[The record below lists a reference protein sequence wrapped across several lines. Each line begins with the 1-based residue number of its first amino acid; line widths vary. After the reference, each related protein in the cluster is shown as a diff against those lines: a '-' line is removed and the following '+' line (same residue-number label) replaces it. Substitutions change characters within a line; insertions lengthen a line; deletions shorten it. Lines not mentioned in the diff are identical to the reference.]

1 MNIWSDSIQHV
12 VEQYSSLLHVL
23 KISTVL
29 LLAVA
34 VFIVTRIVLIRWL
47 TETVEK
53 TATEWDDVLLN
64 KKVFHSLAH
73 LAPAIVLYYGAVWF
87 PLDVNTVRRVV
98 YLFILFNIIV
108 LLDRL
113 LNAFDEIYSRFP
125 ETKNR
130 DLRAYLQPA
139 KLFLYCGG
147 VLIGFAVVLDK
158 PLFTI
163 LSSIGAFTAVLLLLF
178 RDTLLSL
185 LASVRISTNN
195 LFHKGDWIEMPQ
207 YGADGEVIDISLHHI
222 QIQNW
227 DKTIVHIP
235 TSKILGDAFK
245 NWKGVTQAGGRRIK
259 RALFL
264 DQTSVKFCDEA
275 MLAEFQNVHLLKE
288 YLRDEMERL
297 NAINKDASE
306 SDENPLNRAQ
316 LTNLS
321 VFRHYIRA
329 YLNAHKG
336 IHHGLPL
343 LVRHLAPNAQGIGL
357 EIYTFTNG
365 TAWSYYESIQA
376 DVFDHL
382 LASLPLFQ
390 LRVFQDVTG
399 HDVKSRG

>member
-1 MNIWSDSIQHV
+1 MNFWNEPVQRL
-12 VEQYSSLLHVL
+12 VEQYSSFLSVAT
-23 KISTVL
+23 ISGVL
-29 LLAVA
+29 LLAA
-34 VFIVTRIVLIRWL
+34 VVFVVTRIVLIQWL
-47 TETVEK
+47 TQSVEK
-53 TATEWDDVLLN
+53 TATAWDDVLLD

-73 LAPAIVLYYGAVWF
+73 LAPAIVLYYGAEWL
-87 PLDVNTVRRVV
+87 PLNVNTVRRVV
-98 YLFILFNIIV
+98 YLFILFNLIV

-125 ETKNR
+125 DTKNQ

-139 KLFLYCGG
+139 KLFLYCSG
-147 VLIGFAVVLDK
+147 VLIGFAVILDK

-227 DKTIVHIP
+227 DKTIVHVP
-235 TSKILGDAFK
+235 TAKLLGDAFK
-245 NWKGVTQAGGRRIK
+245 NWRGVTQAGGRRIK
-259 RALFL
+259 RALYL
-264 DQTSVKFCDEA
+264 DQTSVQFCDEA
-275 MLAEFQNVHLLKE
+275 MLQEFKKIDLLKS
-288 YLRDEMERL
+288 YLRDEMERIKAL
-297 NAINKDASE
+297 NKDNEASE
-306 SDENPLNRAQ
+306 DSLLNQVQ
-316 LTNLS
+316 LTNLG

-329 YLNAHKG
+329 YLDAHNG

-399 HDVKSRG
+399 YDVQARP